1 MNHRSASS
9 RQRNINIKRGTVTF
23 IFLIIISSVFLL
35 ETNSCSTDNHSGTNN
50 PDSTLAVIAAFFTE
64 QHVWAAPDT
73 ASIPKDDEGKLIL
86 YGRKLIIHT
95 AKYFGPKGSI
105 SKTTNGM
112 NCQNCHLDAGTRP
125 YGNNLGSTTS
135 TYPEFLPRA
144 GSVVTIPQKINECFS
159 RSLNGTPID
168 TNSKEMTAIVAY
180 IKWLGKDFKKGD
192 VGSEGI
198 KAPPVIDRAA
208 DPEKGKLV
216 FDQYCA
222 RCHGK
227 DGQGQFAADVLK
239 DAYKQ
244 QGGTATAEDVYYY
257 PPLWG
262 SNSFNAIAT
271 LYRLSKFAG
280 FVRNNMPY
288 PMTYK
293 TAILTDEQAWDIA
306 AYVNSREREVKD
318 HSKDYASDI
327 SKKPYDFPFAPY
339 ADNFSEEQHKFG
351 PFKPIVEAQKKK

>member
-50 PDSTLAVIAAFFTE
+50 PDSTLAVIAEFFTE

-168 TNSKEMTAIVAY
+168 TNSKEID
-180 IKWLGKDFKKGD
+180 IKMGTLSKALASQGGYAAGNEELIDYLRNFSRTFFFSSGLSPPNCASALAALKIIRKDKSLKTKLLENADYLRNSLLGLGFDARGKLQ
-192 VGSEGI
+192 I
-198 KAPPVIDRAA
+198 IPVITKDKTMQFQKILEQRGIFVTGIRQPTVKVPRLRVSVMATHTKEQLDKALAA
-208 DPEKGKLV
+208 FKILH
-216 FDQYCA
+216 A
-222 RCHGK
+222 RK
-227 DGQGQFAADVLK
+227 
-239 DAYKQ
+239 
-244 QGGTATAEDVYYY
+244 
-257 PPLWG
+257 
-262 SNSFNAIAT
+262 
-271 LYRLSKFAG
+271 
-280 FVRNNMPY
+280 
-288 PMTYK
+288 
-293 TAILTDEQAWDIA
+293 
-306 AYVNSREREVKD
+306 
-318 HSKDYASDI
+318 
-327 SKKPYDFPFAPY
+327 
-339 ADNFSEEQHKFG
+339 
-351 PFKPIVEAQKKK
+351 